1 MDFEL
6 SEEHKMLREM
16 ARDFAR
22 REMAP
27 TLKDYE
33 RQRKINYDIIK
44 KMDRKSWDLLIF
56 LADKEEKAN
65 DVLGPLFPYQRGSGT
80 GLPEEGQ
87 PSGQKRVC
95 H

>member
-6 SEEHKMLREM
+6 SEEHKMVREM

-27 TLKDYE
+27 SLKDYE

-44 KMDRKSWDLLIF
+44 KMAELGMLGIHIPQEYGGAGLDYTAAAVVWEQLSQVSWTQISF
-56 LADKEEKAN
+56 RS
-65 DVLGPLFPYQRGSGT
+65 FHGS
-80 GLPEEGQ
+80 
-87 PSGQKRVC
+87 
-95 H
+95 